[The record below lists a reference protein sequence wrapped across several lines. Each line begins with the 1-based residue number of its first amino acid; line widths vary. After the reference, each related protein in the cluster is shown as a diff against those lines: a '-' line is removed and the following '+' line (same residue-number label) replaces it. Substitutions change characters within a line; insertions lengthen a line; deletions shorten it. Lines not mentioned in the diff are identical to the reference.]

1 MGRGIHLVTIE
12 IPTVCWQTHPPNVA
26 NMFSINNI
34 SIVIMR
40 GYTEYKIQSNRKIVE
55 TEAKSLGSSL
65 DTDTSLKSGGAKLV
79 L

>member
-1 MGRGIHLVTIE
+1 
-12 IPTVCWQTHPPNVA
+12 
-26 NMFSINNI
+26 
-34 SIVIMR
+34 MR
-40 GYTEYKIQSNRKIVE
+40 GYTEYKIQYNRKIVE